1 MAQCRWTRAIP
12 SQIHFC
18 AACPAEQLK
27 HEERK
32 RGRRQV
38 LKVEGPQGSDVGKRQ
53 RAERRTEL
61 CRSVC
66 TEVVAAWTVGRV
78 IISSVEHLETGRTTT
93 ATGRAYFPRVF
104 TIKLHSIESN
114 GARVSQ
120 EKPCHN
126 RSVDLLRNGGKKRTL
141 SFFFFSPPHP
151 RNSGCR
157 L

>member
-78 IISSVEHLETGRTTT
+78 IISSSRTLGDGTHNDSDRQ
-93 ATGRAYFPRVF
+93 GLFP
-104 TIKLHSIESN
+104 
-114 GARVSQ
+114 ARVHHKTPLDRIERSTCVAGKALPQ
-120 EKPCHN
+120 PLGRLVAQRREKEN
-126 RSVDLLRNGGKKRTL
+126 ALL
-141 SFFFFSPPHP
+141 FFFLPATPQKQ
-151 RNSGCR
+151 RV
-157 L
+157 

>member
-78 IISSVEHLETGRTTT
+78 IISSSRTLGDGTHNDSDRQ
-93 ATGRAYFPRVF
+93 GLFPARVHHK
-104 TIKLHSIESN
+104 TPLESN